1 MQQDEGGL
9 HKHQVQQVEEF
20 RRDCLDPVGG
30 ACKNLSNLV
39 NVENSNFLFLI
50 HMK

>member
-9 HKHQVQQVEEF
+9 QKHQVQQVEEF

-30 ACKNLSNLV
+30 RPGGGPLV
-39 NVENSNFLFLI
+39 GRGQA
-50 HMK
+50 